1 MQDSVSENVFTGKN
15 IKTIIRLF
23 LVTVVLHDHHPP
35 KPHMAGSLLCD
46 YTVACAVS
54 KRKGGSSYM
63 EKVFSDC
70 TATSCH
76 CGVRKWF
83 FWLSSFSPNLLF
95 RGLLNQWFLH
105 KTEAKEEIIFWEVN
119 DVFPTETGSRPN
131 PVSSSWELPESL
143 NVKDQGWGSGSECG
157 WNTEQAMGM

>member
-1 MQDSVSENVFTGKN
+1 MQHSVSENVFTGKN

-76 CGVRKWF
+76 CGVRK
-83 FWLSSFSPNLLF
+83 
-95 RGLLNQWFLH
+95 
-105 KTEAKEEIIFWEVN
+105 
-119 DVFPTETGSRPN
+119 
-131 PVSSSWELPESL
+131 
-143 NVKDQGWGSGSECG
+143 
-157 WNTEQAMGM
+157 